1 MSENTGNAK
10 NDAKAWLPEP
20 DRDNQPF
27 FDGARQGKLR
37 LQCCDECS
45 GWMFPV
51 KQRCQ
56 HCGSTQ
62 VSWRDASGRGTL
74 YSHARLARVYHPRHE
89 GNLPMLA
96 QVDLE
101 EGVRIN
107 SNLVGCAPGAAKV
120 GMAVQVAFE
129 PTPEGGAV
137 PVFRL
142 V

>member
-1 MSENTGNAK
+1 M
-10 NDAKAWLPEP
+10 
-20 DRDNQPF
+20 
-27 FDGARQGKLR
+27 ARAGKLR
-37 LQCCDECS
+37 LQHCDDCS

-56 HCGSTQ
+56 HCGSPN

-89 GNLPMLA
+89 GHLPMLA

-107 SNLVGCAPGAAKV
+107 SNLVDCAPGAAKV

-129 PTPEGGAV
+129 SLPEGGAV

>member
-1 MSENTGNAK
+1 MSEV
-10 NDAKAWLPEP
+10 KAWLPEP
-20 DRDNQPF
+20 DASNQPF
-27 FDGARQGKLR
+27 FDGAREGKLR
-37 LQCCDECS
+37 LQCCDDCS

-56 HCGSTQ
+56 HCGSTKI
-62 VSWRDASGRGTL
+62 SWRDASGRGTL

-89 GNLPMLA
+89 GNLPVLA

-107 SNLVGCAPGAAKV
+107 SNLVDCAPGVAKV

-129 PTPEGGAV
+129 RSPEGGAV
-137 PVFRL
+137 PVFRPA
-142 V
+142 

>member
-1 MSENTGNAK
+1 MSEV
-10 NDAKAWLPEP
+10 KAWLPEP
-20 DRDNQPF
+20 DASNQPF
-27 FDGARQGKLR
+27 FDGARDGKLR
-37 LQCCDECS
+37 LQCCDDCS

-56 HCGSTQ
+56 HCGSTKI
-62 VSWRDASGRGTL
+62 SWRDASGRGTL

-89 GNLPMLA
+89 GNLPVLA

-107 SNLVGCAPGAAKV
+107 SNLVDCAPGVAKV

-129 PTPEGGAV
+129 RSPEGGAV
-137 PVFRL
+137 PVFRPA
-142 V
+142 